1 MGCFV
6 PLYNRVEQD
15 DYEVAVVYSV
25 AEEVVTD
32 SEFVEEHLAAEEVV
46 AESGGLEMRCLEEV
60 VVEVEES
67 TFVEIRSYGAV
78 AEESE
83 FQLVRFLQFQEGAMA
98 GSVDVPTQ

>member
-1 MGCFV
+1 MCCFV

-25 AEEVVTD
+25 AEEVVTN
-32 SEFVEEHLAAEEVV
+32 SEFVEKHSVAEEAV

-83 FQLVRFLQFQEGAMA
+83 FQLVRFLQFQAGAMA
-98 GSVDVPTQ
+98 GGADVPTQ